1 MKTKLLTLLIAV
13 ALCITSF
20 AMVSFA
26 EDAEVALIA
35 DINDWEPGPW
45 LNKGEPENNFY
56 SVAFKTSV
64 DFTAFKFFFLGDAGA
79 EGTYALYGF
88 DSGKYSETP
97 AASGSFTTEGDGFVV
112 VTFDKAVA
120 KGQYKMVLKSTG
132 NLDFCLAVSPNKAD
146 GIDIAVECQA
156 ESNSTP
162 NNPYLF
168 CYLIVKADGSNSYF
182 LPLEAVTEEEAPKP
196 DDTKPDDSKT
206 DGDKTDGDKKPDN
219 AKPVPTGDAAASLAV
234 LLMMAGLALTGIKRR
249 SSL

>member
-1 MKTKLLTLLIAV
+1 MKTKLLTLFIAV

-26 EDAEVALIA
+26 EDTEVALIA

-56 SVAFKTSV
+56 SVAFQTSV
-64 DFTAFKFFFLGDAGA
+64 EFTAFKFFFLGDAGA
-79 EGTYALYGF
+79 EGTYALHRF
-88 DSGKYSETP
+88 NSGKYSETP

-112 VTFDKAVA
+112 ITFDKAVS

-132 NLDFCLAVSPNKAD
+132 NADFCLAVSPNKAES
-146 GIDIAVECQA
+146 IDIAVECQA
-156 ESNSTP
+156 TSNSTP
-162 NNPYLF
+162 DNPYLF
-168 CYLIVKADGSNSYF
+168 CYLIVAADGSNSYF
-182 LPLEAVTEEEAPKP
+182 LPLEAVTDEDVTKP
-196 DDTKPDDSKT
+196 DDTKPDDSKSE
-206 DGDKTDGDKKPDN
+206 DHKTDDHKPGD

-234 LLMMAGLALTGIKRR
+234 LLMLAGLALTGIKRR